1 MSVKET
7 WGFFTAWLDNQITP
21 LAAKKWGHAI
31 AVGVVSGCYDGLAEG
46 KSLGHLLVKNV
57 GLSVAIR
64 VLGAVGN
71 LLGD

>member
-1 MSVKET
+1 MTLKAT
-7 WGFFTAWLDNQITP
+7 TAMFLDWADNQITP